1 MPTLPHAL
9 RALRHRNYRLYFSG
23 QVISLVGTW
32 MQQIAM
38 SWLAYRLT
46 GSPLVLGVVAFSGQ
60 IPILLLAPFGG
71 VLADRFDRRR
81 LLMVSQSLAL
91 TQALLLSAL
100 TATGRIEPWH
110 LALMALFL
118 GTVNAVDVPA
128 RQALTAHLVADKGDL
143 SNAIALNSFTM
154 NGARLV
160 GPSIA
165 GLTVALLGEA
175 LCFLLNALSYL
186 AVLLALSAMRLP
198 REESKRQAAGQA
210 LREGF
215 AYAFGTPW
223 MRNTLFLVASLSFFI
238 TSYATLMPVVA
249 HRVFGGG
256 AHTYGLLMACAGG
269 GALLGTLFLASRKEG
284 SGLARTIAWSAPMT
298 GMALAI
304 FSLSSALWLAIPALA
319 VIGFGMLV
327 SVAGANTRIQTGVKN
342 ELRGRVMALFSMA
355 FLGISPLGALA
366 AGGAASLFGT
376 QATLLGCGV
385 LSSLIAFALARGLQS
400 R

>member
-1 MPTLPHAL
+1 MT
-9 RALRHRNYRLYFSG
+9 
-23 QVISLVGTW
+23 
-32 MQQIAM
+32 
-38 SWLAYRLT
+38 
-46 GSPLVLGVVAFSGQ
+46 
-60 IPILLLAPFGG
+60 
-71 VLADRFDRRR
+71 
-81 LLMVSQSLAL
+81 
-91 TQALLLSAL
+91 
-100 TATGRIEPWH
+100 
-110 LALMALFL
+110 
-118 GTVNAVDVPA
+118 
-128 RQALTAHLVADKGDL
+128 
-143 SNAIALNSFTM
+143 
-154 NGARLV
+154 GARLI

-198 REESKRQAAGQA
+198 REENKRQAAGQA

-238 TSYATLMPVVA
+238 TSYATLMPLVA

-284 SGLARTIAWSAPMT
+284 SGLPRTIAWSAPMT
-298 GMALAI
+298 GVALAA
-304 FSLSSALWLAIPALA
+304 FSLSSTLWLAIPALA

-366 AGGAASLFGT
+366 AGGAASLIGT
-376 QATLLGCGV
+376 QATLLTCGI
-385 LSSLIAFALARGLQS
+385 LSSLIAFALARGQGPS
-400 R
+400 